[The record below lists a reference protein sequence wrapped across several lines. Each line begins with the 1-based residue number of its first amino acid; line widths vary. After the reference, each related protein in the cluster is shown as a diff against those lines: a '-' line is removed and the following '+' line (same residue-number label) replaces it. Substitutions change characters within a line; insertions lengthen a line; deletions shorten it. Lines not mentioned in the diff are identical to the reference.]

1 MTTHLVGPP
10 FWKFVSVNPTKNWLM
25 RVAGLP
31 HTSTDSPPSGSK
43 NMPVLFGLTTSA
55 CWSGWIPFGAYGV
68 GSQQEPAGAGAV
80 VASHVM
86 SVNFSPAF
94 VDRSTARPFE
104 RKPYSPY

>member
-1 MTTHLVGPP
+1 MTTHLVGSP
-10 FWKFVSVNPTKNWLM
+10 FWKFVSVNPRKNWLK
-25 RVAGLP
+25 RIAGLP
-31 HTSTDSPPSGSK
+31 ESKPASEASK
-43 NMPVLFGLTTSA
+43 NMPVLFGLTTRA

-68 GSQQEPAGAGAV
+68 GSQQEPAGAGSV